1 MKTIDQ
7 KVSNSVT
14 RRFIQNYKDLERE
27 HISETTLTP
36 ISNSLT
42 ALQNSFA
49 AIATHHENISNIRKA
64 ESKGISR
71 KQDEQLIESYSQ
83 ASQASFSSNGATGIS
98 SEQMKGLTEALT
110 SFGKKFEEFAE
121 VQNTSDQTGGG
132 LFGGGGFG
140 GRGALIAGG
149 AIAAA
154 GVAGFMMSS
163 SAEATEPEEGPEPEP
178 DIAPSEPP
186 PRTPTVAQPQVKPP
200 APKEPAQPPPAQV
213 QSAATKVSYQPT
225 SESQATPVLNETE
238 RANAGRY
245 TNKLTNYVK
254 GSVRTIEKTKS
265 LWERIFGSRS
275 ETGDDSGYE
284 DYGSTGGAGGGA
296 INPPTSGMAGAI
308 YQAAKQ
314 RGYDDHM
321 AIAFVSVAEKE
332 SGLRPQAENM
342 NYRPERAREIFG
354 AAAVPYTG
362 NPRRFAN
369 YVYGPSTRKGRQLG
383 NTGPEDG
390 WNYRGKGFIQVTG
403 KNNYRA
409 LSRVI
414 GYDLIKD
421 PDALINNSEIA
432 IKGLFGFYESPSLGG
447 SVVRG
452 KKTARSQGEANR
464 ILTDA
469 TGGRVGFSSGSAFGR
484 ENLAKVNR
492 FSARYTAGGL
502 ASSAS
507 DTSSAGDTPRRA
519 GGGEVVNTDNIREA
533 IRGKSIW
540 SYARKKDSGVDW
552 MGLKQGMKDRFM
564 AMAIDY
570 HQQTGNKVQ
579 INSANRTYAK
589 QAELYRRYGPRR
601 AAPPGRSKHESGV
614 AIDIQSTDAQR
625 MIQLGLFEKYG
636 FYRPYRSE
644 TWHIEPTEA
653 SRVRG
658 QPDNPYQPGDA
669 IAQTNR
675 GGSPV
680 IQTDTGAT
688 KPVSNETS
696 QLGERAAG
704 VAIQTRQAGQSCPTT
719 IVPVAVGSGG
729 TPQNPASYLTGTKA
743 PPRGSGRNSAMDY
756 KVYFNAA

>member
-14 RRFIQNYKDLERE
+14 RRFIQNYKDVERE
-27 HISETTLTP
+27 HISETTLTT

-83 ASQASFSSNGATGIS
+83 ASRASFSSNSATGIS

-121 VQNTSDQTGGG
+121 VQNTSDQSGGG

-200 APKEPAQPPPAQV
+200 APKEPAQLPPAQV
-213 QSAATKVSYQPT
+213 QPAATKVSYQPT

-275 ETGDDSGYE
+275 ETGDGGGYE
-284 DYGSTGGAGGGA
+284 DYGSTGGDTGGEGSNAGGTGGDSTATGSIAPDGITQYAGRPVIIGDQARSGGTVSWRLNNPGNVSYGELARRYGAIGTWKNPDGDRQQKTTGIAIMPSLQAGMNLKAALWRGRGYRNLSLRQGVNRWVTGRATPLASRLEGYANDMARAAGVPVSTPVNQMSNAQLTRAFEQQKRWEGFREGTVRRVSPADRTGGGTGGGGGAGRAGGG
-296 INPPTSGMAGAI
+296 
-308 YQAAKQ
+308 
-314 RGYDDHM
+314 
-321 AIAFVSVAEKE
+321 
-332 SGLRPQAENM
+332 
-342 NYRPERAREIFG
+342 
-354 AAAVPYTG
+354 
-362 NPRRFAN
+362 
-369 YVYGPSTRKGRQLG
+369 
-383 NTGPEDG
+383 
-390 WNYRGKGFIQVTG
+390 
-403 KNNYRA
+403 
-409 LSRVI
+409 
-414 GYDLIKD
+414 
-421 PDALINNSEIA
+421 
-432 IKGLFGFYESPSLGG
+432 
-447 SVVRG
+447 
-452 KKTARSQGEANR
+452 
-464 ILTDA
+464 
-469 TGGRVGFSSGSAFGR
+469 TGG
-484 ENLAKVNR
+484 
-492 FSARYTAGGL
+492 GG
-502 ASSAS
+502 
-507 DTSSAGDTPRRA
+507 TSNTRSAGDTPRRA
-519 GGGEVVNTDNIREA
+519 GGREVVNTDNIREA

-552 MGLKQGMKDRFM
+552 TGLKQGMKDRFM

-589 QAELYRRYGPRR
+589 QAELYRIYGPRR

-625 MIQLGLFEKYG
+625 MIRLGLFEKYG

-669 IAQTNR
+669 IVQTNR

-688 KPVSNETS
+688 RPVNNERS